1 MEILSFLLGMS
12 VVLLVALAIGGVIA
26 LVKIGRLKTHV
37 NINHNS
43 RNSEMQNVY
52 RQFDD
57 IYKAMDSRFDKMDN
71 KFKGEVNEVNLRL
84 ANIINKK

>member
-1 MEILSFLLGMS
+1 
-12 VVLLVALAIGGVIA
+12 
-26 LVKIGRLKTHV
+26 
-37 NINHNS
+37 
-43 RNSEMQNVY
+43 MQGVY